1 MGQKT
6 NPNLFRL
13 IINQKFLSN
22 WCTEKKNYSN
32 YLKEDNLY
40 RKLITNIFEKTF
52 KISKIKISRKEG
64 LNTNFLYFELTLLY
78 PREKEIITKIFKF
91 FLDNN
96 IGEEFKNKN
105 NLDIK
110 TLVSLVLDFLSKK
123 FLNISNKL
131 KTIKKNICFLKI
143 NYIYDFYTD
152 SSIIAKNIADQIQK
166 RVPYKRILKKIIENA
181 KNNSIK
187 GIMIQLSGCLDG
199 VEIART
205 ESKKYGS
212 IPLHTL
218 KANIDYAQDEVNTIY
233 GIIGIKV
240 WLYKN

>member
-52 KISKIKISRKEG
+52 KISKIKISRNEG

-218 KANIDYAQDEVNTIY
+218 KANIDYAQDEINTIY